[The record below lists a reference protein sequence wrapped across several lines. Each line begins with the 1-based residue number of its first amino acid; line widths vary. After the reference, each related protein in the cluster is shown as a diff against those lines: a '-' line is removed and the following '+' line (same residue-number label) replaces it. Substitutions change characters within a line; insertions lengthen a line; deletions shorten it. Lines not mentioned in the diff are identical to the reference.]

1 MVQIGTMAAFVL
13 SPNRESWC
21 PGKQR
26 VEGGAQALRV
36 VSLSFAV
43 LCDSQVKPVPCKVM
57 PGWVCPSYVDSVGC
71 FLSRQT
77 EKSDLCN
84 PACFPLA
91 SPSSPLTFIHLTL

>member
-71 FLSRQT
+71 FLP
-77 EKSDLCN
+77 SDRKIRSLQ
-84 PACFPLA
+84 PSLFPFG
-91 SPSSPLTFIHLTL
+91 LTF